1 MSIENEIT
9 GIDARVGKRGKREV
23 MEFSG
28 VRAQREID
36 SYKKEMEMTSQNLKD
51 YRDSASSSALLA
63 KSYASGGSSVRD
75 GEETDN
81 AKYYAQQAKAEKMGA
96 AGYAGSASSSMT
108 AAKAAQDATEEA
120 KEGATTAKTSAESA
134 ATAALTSSSS
144 ASSSAKTAQSWA
156 AGGTNTRTGE
166 DTDNAKYYAEQAKK
180 SAGAVAGV
188 SSFNG
193 RSGEVVPQSGDYSYD
208 MITGTPP
215 VTTYD
220 TATSSSDGLMS
231 KEDKAKL
238 DGIAA
243 GATKTTIDSA
253 LSSTSTNPV
262 QNKAVNTAI
271 TNLKAVATTSANGL
285 MSASDKTKLNGIATG
300 AQVNQNAFSTIAVGS
315 ASVTADSTTDTLT
328 LAGSNVTLTPD
339 TSNDKITIGITK
351 TNVTDALGYT
361 PPESDTTYEAATTS
375 VAGLMSSSDKSKLD
389 GIAEGANKT
398 VVDSQWSSTST
409 NPIQNKIL
417 NAAIAGLKAVA
428 TTSAN
433 GLMSAADKTKLDSI
447 EESATKVKRL
457 ATKSLTAS
465 GGTLTWTDSEIGNT
479 SLIDVYATIPNIAPS
494 EISQSGTTVTVTFDS
509 QDSAFNVCITVQ
521 N

>member
-1 MSIENEIT
+1 MGKDIFA
-9 GIDARVGKRGKREV
+9 IDARVGKRGKRET
-23 MEFSG
+23 
-28 VRAQREID
+28 VRFAGSMAAEEIAA
-36 SYKKEMEMTSQNLKD
+36 YKKEMQMTKADMEASKESAS
-51 YRDSASSSALLA
+51 DSASAAATSAEEA
-63 KSYASGGSSVRD
+63 AVSDKS
-75 GEETDN
+75 
-81 AKYYAQQAKAEKMGA
+81 AKA
-96 AGYAGSASSSMT
+96 YAGSAKTSASS
-108 AAKAAQDATEEA
+108 AAES
-120 KEGATTAKTSAESA
+120 ATTAETNANKTTADMNTTNGYMESA
-134 ATAALTSSSS
+134 LASKNAAASAAADSATKAELSE
-144 ASSSAKTAQSWA
+144 SWA
-156 AGGTNTRTGE
+156 VGGTGKRDGE
-166 DTDNAKYYAEQAKK
+166 DTNNSKYWAEQAAENASK
-180 SAGAVAGV
+180 AGESVAGV
-188 SSFNG
+188 STFNG
-193 RSGEVVPQSGDYSYD
+193 RSGAVMPQSGDYSYD

-215 VTTYD
+215 AATYD

-231 KEDKAKL
+231 KTDKAKL

-243 GATKTTIDSA
+243 GATKTTVDSA

-271 TNLKAVATTSANGL
+271 TSLKAVVTTSANGL

-315 ASVTADSTTDTLT
+315 ASVAADSTTDTLT

-339 TSNDKITIGITK
+339 TTNDKITIGITK
-351 TNVTDALGYT
+351 ANVTDALGYT

-375 VAGLMSSSDKSKLD
+375 AAGLMSSSDKSKLD

-433 GLMSAADKTKLDSI
+433 GLMSAADKTKLDGI

-457 ATKSLTAS
+457 ATKALTAS
-465 GGTLTWTDSEIGNT
+465 GGTLTWTDSEIGDT